1 MSGRCP
7 TQFLLST
14 VIHKVA
20 GIQELVEGYGVCLLY
35 LPAYSPDLNPIELVF
50 SSIKVW
56 LCANRTCVSAEFE
69 TEDGSIYNTI
79 WEAVYSVTV
88 DKAKGWYSHC
98 GYNTPQE
105 AAC

>member
-1 MSGRCP
+1 MSGHCP

-35 LPAYSPDLNPIELVF
+35 LPAYSSDLNPIELGF

-56 LCANRTCVSAEFE
+56 LCANRTCVSVEFE
-69 TEDGSIYNTI
+69 TEDGGCHKT
-79 WEAVYSVTV
+79 TV
-88 DKAKGWYSHC
+88 RGLTQLEPSL
-98 GYNTPQE
+98 G
-105 AAC
+105 